1 MTTPAK
7 WEYKTLTF
15 EAAGF
20 WSGGGKLDA
29 QMLTDQLNELGDQGW
44 ELVSVFDTTKLEG
57 QTRQVYAVM
66 KRALLAYP
74 Q

>member
-1 MTTPAK
+1 MGLRIN

-29 QMLTDQLNELGDQGW
+29 QLLTGQLNELGSEGW
-44 ELVSVFDTTKLEG
+44 ELVSIFDTTKCSSGKWSLLVNNQESG
-57 QTRQVYAVM
+57 Q
-66 KRALLAYP
+66 L
-74 Q
+74 